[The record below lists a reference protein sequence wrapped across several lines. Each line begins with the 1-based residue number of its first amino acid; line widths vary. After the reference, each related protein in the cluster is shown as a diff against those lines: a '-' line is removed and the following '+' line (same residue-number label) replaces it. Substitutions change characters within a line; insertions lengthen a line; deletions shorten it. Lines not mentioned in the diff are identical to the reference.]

1 MRYPSSQVK
10 FSTKKKHEEGAVC
23 STGTTS
29 RRETIMGAGTQV
41 RAGRKDQN
49 LSYNFSR
56 HSNEMMSEQTTE
68 QTTEEG
74 PMPLALL
81 TIKKEGSD

>member
-1 MRYPSSQVK
+1 
-10 FSTKKKHEEGAVC
+10 
-23 STGTTS
+23 
-29 RRETIMGAGTQV
+29 MGAGTQV